1 MRQKLFDPRKGGQVR
16 FLNGQ
21 GFKEQMKILFLLRHA
36 KAASSS
42 DSLRDFDRSLSDQGR
57 KQAERVGK
65 YLKEQN
71 IGLDLV
77 LSSTALR
84 ARETTELVLTAAECI
99 SQVRYDQRMYEASR
113 QQLLEVVSEI
123 EEDKNQVLL
132 VGHNPGLEEL
142 QQRLTGRF
150 ESMGTGTLAKIAF
163 GASEWAEAAAANSD
177 LNWLF
182 NPQISS

>member
-1 MRQKLFDPRKGGQVR
+1 
-16 FLNGQ
+16 
-21 GFKEQMKILFLLRHA
+21 MKILFLLRHA
-36 KAASSS
+36 KAVSSG

-57 KQAERVGK
+57 KQAERIGK

>member
-1 MRQKLFDPRKGGQVR
+1 
-16 FLNGQ
+16 
-21 GFKEQMKILFLLRHA
+21 MKNLFLLRHA
-36 KAASSS
+36 RAASSS
-42 DSLRDFDRSLSDQGR
+42 DGLRDFDRSLSDPGR

-65 YLKEQN
+65 HLKEQN

-84 ARETTELVLTAAECI
+84 ARETTELVLKAAERL
-99 SQVRYDQRMYEASR
+99 SEVRYDQRIYEAST

-123 EEDKNQVLL
+123 EEDQTEVLL

-142 QQRLTGRF
+142 LKRLTGRF
-150 ESMGTGTLAKIAF
+150 ESMGTGTLAKIAL
-163 GASEWAEAAAANSD
+163 GGSEWTEAVTEKGD

-182 NPQISS
+182 KAQVSG

>member
-1 MRQKLFDPRKGGQVR
+1 
-16 FLNGQ
+16 
-21 GFKEQMKILFLLRHA
+21 MKSLFLLRHA
-36 KAASSS
+36 KAVSSS

-57 KQAERVGK
+57 KQAELVGN

-84 ARETTELVLTAAECI
+84 ARETTELVLTSAERI
-99 SQVRYDQRMYEASR
+99 GEVRYDQRIYEAST
-113 QQLLEVVSEI
+113 QQLLEVISEI
-123 EEDKNQVLL
+123 EEETNEVLL

-142 QQRLTGRF
+142 LKQLTGRF
-150 ESMGTGTLAKIAF
+150 ESMGTGTLAKIAI
-163 GASEWAEAAAANSD
+163 GGSEWTEAAAEKGD

-182 NPQISS
+182 KPQVSC